1 MADID
6 IEKKKSGMGILP
18 WILGLILLAL
28 ILWGLTRCGG
38 DDAGER
44 ETVITTT
51 GDRGDPAVAPMPMD
65 TGMAMAD
72 TTAAGAAGVAGAAGA
87 AGALPIAA
95 ILASP
100 GQYGTQSVSGSARV
114 TDVISDRGF
123 WVEEGGQRM
132 FVVIAEPQSA
142 EQVVDIN
149 AGQTIRLS
157 GSVREGSTAGQ
168 LTGVEQEAQRT
179 AQGQPAFLL
188 VNPSEVSVSTP

>member
-6 IEKKKSGMGILP
+6 IEKKKKGMGILP
-18 WILGLILLAL
+18 WILGLLLLAL
-28 ILWGLTRCGG
+28 ILWGLTQCGD
-38 DDAGER
+38 DDAGQR
-44 ETVITTT
+44 ETVITTS
-51 GDRGDPAVAPMPMD
+51 GDRGARDPAAAAVPMD

-72 TTAAGAAGVAGAAGA
+72 TTAAGAAGMSGAA
-87 AGALPIAA
+87 AGALPVAA

-100 GQYGTQSVSGSARV
+100 GQYGAQTVSGTARV

-132 FVVIAEPQSA
+132 FVVIAEPQAA
-142 EQVVDIN
+142 EQAVDIN
-149 AGQTIRLS
+149 TGQTIRLS
-157 GSVREGSTAGQ
+157 GTVREGSSAAQ

-188 VNPSEVSVSTP
+188 VNPSDVSVSTP

>member
-6 IEKKKSGMGILP
+6 IEKKKGGMGILP

-28 ILWGLTRCGG
+28 ILWGLTQCRD

-51 GDRGDPAVAPMPMD
+51 GDRGARDPAAVAVPMD

-72 TTAAGAAGVAGAAGA
+72 TTAAGAAGMAGA
-87 AGALPIAA
+87 AGALPVAA
-95 ILASP
+95 ILANP
-100 GQYGTQSVSGSARV
+100 GQYGTQSVSGTARV

-123 WVEEGGQRM
+123 WVEDGGQRM
-132 FVVIAEPQSA
+132 FVVVAEPQSA
-142 EQVVDIN
+142 EQAIDIN
-149 AGQTIRLS
+149 TGQTIRLS
-157 GSVREGSTAGQ
+157 GTVREGSSAGQ

-188 VNPSEVSVSTP
+188 VNPSDVSVSTP

>member
-6 IEKKKSGMGILP
+6 IEKKKKGMGILP
-18 WILGLILLAL
+18 WILGLLLLGL
-28 ILWGLTRCGG
+28 ILWGLTQCRDD
-38 DDAGER
+38 DDAQR
-44 ETVITTT
+44 ETVVTTT
-51 GDRGDPAVAPMPMD
+51 GDRGARDPAVAAMPMD

-72 TTAAGAAGVAGAAGA
+72 TTAAGAAGA
-87 AGALPIAA
+87 AGALPVAA
-95 ILASP
+95 ILANP
-100 GQYGTQSVSGSARV
+100 GQYGTQSVSGTARV

-123 WVEEGGQRM
+123 WVEDGGQRM

-157 GSVREGSTAGQ
+157 GAVREGSSAAQ

-188 VNPSEVSVSTP
+188 VNPSDVSVSTP